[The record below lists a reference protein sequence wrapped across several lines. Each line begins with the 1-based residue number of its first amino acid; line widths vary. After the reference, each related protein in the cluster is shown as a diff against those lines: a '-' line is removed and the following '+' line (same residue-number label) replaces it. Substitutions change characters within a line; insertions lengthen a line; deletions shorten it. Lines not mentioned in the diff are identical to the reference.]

1 MRNTNLIMGVCFGFF
16 MLCALSMGNRM
27 YLLIAVLILL
37 AWAFAYAS
45 VRMAEKSVKVETDLS
60 SRKVNRG
67 EVVSMEIG
75 VSHKS
80 LLPIAPVALHM
91 RATSNTPAGTIHLTQ
106 LGKRKQRVTHKFAAD
121 HVGAMFPGVENYTVA
136 DVFGF
141 FKRKSAQETQNN
153 ETDVKY
159 ALLITAADNA
169 EAALIQSILE
179 SENIPYLVRDKKGVG
194 VGSVVMGFSM
204 FGYDFFVPENRLDE
218 ASALLVPDGVAEE
231 IAEGEENTE
240 EE

>member
-1 MRNTNLIMGVCFGFF
+1 MFG
-16 MLCALSMGNRM
+16 L
-27 YLLIAVLILL
+27 
-37 AWAFAYAS
+37 
-45 VRMAEKSVKVETDLS
+45 
-60 SRKVNRG
+60 
-67 EVVSMEIG
+67 
-75 VSHKS
+75 
-80 LLPIAPVALHM
+80 
-91 RATSNTPAGTIHLTQ
+91 
-106 LGKRKQRVTHKFAAD
+106 
-121 HVGAMFPGVENYTVA
+121 
-136 DVFGF
+136 

-159 ALLITAADNA
+159 ELLITAADNA

-218 ASALLVPDGVAEE
+218 ASALLVPDGAAEE

>member
-1 MRNTNLIMGVCFGFF
+1 MFG
-16 MLCALSMGNRM
+16 L
-27 YLLIAVLILL
+27 
-37 AWAFAYAS
+37 
-45 VRMAEKSVKVETDLS
+45 
-60 SRKVNRG
+60 
-67 EVVSMEIG
+67 
-75 VSHKS
+75 
-80 LLPIAPVALHM
+80 
-91 RATSNTPAGTIHLTQ
+91 
-106 LGKRKQRVTHKFAAD
+106 
-121 HVGAMFPGVENYTVA
+121 
-136 DVFGF
+136 

-159 ALLITAADNA
+159 ALLITAADNV

-179 SENIPYLVRDKKGVG
+179 SEKIPYIVRDEKGVG

-204 FGYDFFVPENRLDE
+204 FGYNFFVPENRLDE